1 MKINKERME
10 NAYRIVMI
18 IIITALVTFSVT
30 SVVLYR
36 TGRIQYIPVSKS
48 DTTGLGSL
56 LSSFKQLLDNKFL
69 YSMDDTEM
77 TEAAIKAYI
86 SAAGDEY
93 TVYYTPKE
101 MEDFQTYTNGNY
113 VGIGIYM
120 VADTENNEI
129 IVSSPI
135 KNSPAYLAGIKSGDI
150 ISKVDGKTYEASQIN
165 EMANSIKGTVGTTVE
180 LEILRGNEILK
191 FTIERE
197 NVELYPVEGK
207 ILENDI
213 GYIEL
218 ATFDEE
224 SSKRFKEAFIDLQK
238 NGIKSLII
246 DLRDNGGGIVDEAM
260 KIADYI
266 LDKDSEMLITRDKSN
281 NEEITKSE
289 NEPIINIP
297 IIVLTNNNTASASEM
312 LAGALKDYKKA
323 IVVGKTT
330 YGKGVIQELYSL
342 KDGSGLKIT
351 TKEYYTPNRNKIQ
364 KIGIEPNYDVD
375 SIENNTIDEQLE
387 KAINLLLNRSQNL

>member
-69 YSMDDTEM
+69 YSMNDTEM